1 MHGQTGAWRVPGYTE
16 VRELGTGGAGR
27 VMLARHDADDIP
39 VAIKYLSDD
48 MMADLHFV
56 ARFRHEARLLAAMDP
71 SPHAARFYEYV
82 ETARGAAI
90 VMELIDGVS
99 LRAMLRSEGPTGP
112 EAALTVL
119 KGSLLGLAAAHSIG
133 VVHRDYKPEN
143 VMVEADGA
151 SKLVD
156 FGIAAQAGEGVSAA
170 GTPPYM
176 APEQWS
182 GGKAGP
188 ASDVYAATVVFFEC
202 LTGGRPF
209 RAQNM
214 AALARQH
221 QATPP
226 PVDEVPPPLRDLVER
241 GMAKRPEERFA
252 SAEEFVRELEIVAA
266 GAYGPA
272 WEERGRRR
280 LAALAGLLVPFFPL
294 KENVSETGTALAE
307 TKLGGLLSR
316 TRMKIGLTLAG
327 MVVIAGGTVALV
339 QTMSG
344 GTTLQAGTTIATP
357 PAVDPSSIEVEDD
370 SGDDP
375 TEDPE
380 DATPA
385 PATPTPAG
393 TSPAA
398 TSPEPNPSPPSVV
411 QPSAT
416 GRATPRPSA
425 SAKPKPTP
433 TIRRT
438 PRPRPS
444 PKPVPS
450 EDAVTVDPRGNSQT
464 TPRPSPAQTS
474 RPPTT
479 RPTTQPTT
487 RPTTRP
493 TTQPSTSQ
501 PTPTRSN
508 PGTSPPPATE
518 EPPRLTLSPA
528 PPPETPTGGLA
539 AALVTIGLVPATLA
553 MGRMRGRHRRRR

>member
-16 VRELGTGGAGR
+16 IRELGTGGAGR
-27 VMLARHDADDIP
+27 VILARHDADDIP
-39 VAIKYLSDD
+39 VAIKYLSDE

-71 SPHAARFYEYV
+71 NPHAARFYEYV

-143 VMVEADGA
+143 VMVEADGT

-241 GMAKRPEERFA
+241 GMAKRPEDRFA
-252 SAEEFVRELEIVAA
+252 SAEEFVRELEAVAS

-294 KENVSETGTALAE
+294 RENAPEAGTALAE
-307 TKLGGLLSR
+307 TRLGGLLSQ

-339 QTMSG
+339 QTMSS
-344 GTTLQAGTTIATP
+344 GTTLQAGTTIETSSP

-370 SGDDP
+370 SGDEP
-375 TEDPE
+375 TEEPE
-380 DATPA
+380 DATP
-385 PATPTPAG
+385 T
-393 TSPAA
+393 PAA
-398 TSPEPNPSPPSVV
+398 TSPEPSVPPTPAVR
-411 QPSAT
+411 PSAT
-416 GRATPRPSA
+416 ERTTPRPSPSA
-425 SAKPKPTP
+425 SAKPPKPTP
-433 TIRRT
+433 TVRRT
-438 PRPRPS
+438 PKPRPS

-450 EDAVTVDPRGNSQT
+450 DDSVTVDPRGNPQT
-464 TPRPSPAQTS
+464 TTRPSPVQTS
-474 RPPTT
+474 RP
-479 RPTTQPTT
+479 PTT

-501 PTPTRSN
+501 PSPTQPSTPPS
-508 PGTSPPPATE
+508 SPDDPPV
-518 EPPRLTLSPA
+518 LTLSPA

-539 AALVTIGLVPATLA
+539 AALVTTGLVPATLA
-553 MGRMRGRHRRRR
+553 MGRVRGRHRRRR

>member
-16 VRELGTGGAGR
+16 IRELGTGGAGR
-27 VMLARHDADDIP
+27 VVLARHDADDVP
-39 VAIKYLSDD
+39 VAIKYLSDE
-48 MMADLHFV
+48 MMTDLHFV
-56 ARFRHEARLLAAMDP
+56 ARFRHEARLLAAMEP
-71 SPHAARFYEYV
+71 NPHAARFYEYV

-143 VMVEADGA
+143 VMVEADGT

-156 FGIAAQAGEGVSAA
+156 FGIAAQSGEGVRAA

-226 PVDEVPPPLRDLVER
+226 PIDEVPPPLRDLVER
-241 GMAKRPEERFA
+241 GMAKRPEDRFA
-252 SAEEFVRELEIVAA
+252 SAEEFLRALEAVAS

-294 KENVSETGTALAE
+294 KEKAPETGTALAE
-307 TKLGGLLSR
+307 TRLGGLLSQ

-327 MVVIAGGTVALV
+327 MLVIAGGTVALV

-344 GTTLQAGTTIATP
+344 GTTLQAGTTIETSSP

-370 SGDDP
+370 SGGDP
-375 TEDPE
+375 TEEPE
-380 DATPA
+380 EATS
-385 PATPTPAG
+385 T
-393 TSPAA
+393 PAA
-398 TSPEPNPSPPSVV
+398 TSPKPGASPTPAVQPTVTQPTRRPSPSP
-411 QPSAT
+411 
-416 GRATPRPSA
+416 
-425 SAKPKPTP
+425 KPKPTAKP
-433 TIRRT
+433 TTRPTAKPTTKPT
-438 PRPRPS
+438 PKPS

-450 EDAVTVDPRGNSQT
+450 DEPTVTVDPPGNPQT
-464 TPRPSPAQTS
+464 TRQPKPTPTS
-474 RPPTT
+474 NP
-479 RPTTQPTT
+479 
-487 RPTTRP
+487 P
-493 TTQPSTSQ
+493 TTQPSTQ
-501 PTPTRSN
+501 PSPQPSTQPSTEPSPDNPPT
-508 PGTSPPPATE
+508 
-518 EPPRLTLSPA
+518 LTLSPGA
-528 PPPETPTGGLA
+528 G
-539 AALVTIGLVPATLA
+539 LVTTGLVPATLA
-553 MGRMRGRHRRRR
+553 M

>member
-16 VRELGTGGAGR
+16 IRELGTGGAGR
-27 VMLARHDADDIP
+27 VVLARHDADDLP
-39 VAIKYLSDD
+39 VAIKYLSDE

-71 SPHAARFYEYV
+71 HPHAVRFYEYV

-90 VMELIDGVS
+90 VMELVDGVS

-119 KGSLLGLAAAHSIG
+119 KGSLLALAAAHSIG
-133 VVHRDYKPEN
+133 IVHRDYKPEN
-143 VMVEADGA
+143 VMVEADGI

-156 FGIAAQAGEGVSAA
+156 FGIAAQAGEGVRAA

-176 APEQWS
+176 APEQWA

-241 GMAKRPEERFA
+241 GMAKRPEDRYA
-252 SAEEFVRELEIVAA
+252 SAEEFLRELETVAA

-294 KENVSETGTALAE
+294 KEKAPETGTALAE
-307 TKLGGLLSR
+307 TKLGGLLAQ

-339 QTMSG
+339 QTVS
-344 GTTLQAGTTIATP
+344 GTTLQAGTTIETP
-357 PAVDPSSIEVEDD
+357 SSPAVDPSSIEVEDD
-370 SGDDP
+370 SDQPPAEEPSEEP
-375 TEDPE
+375 TEEPE
-380 DATPA
+380 EPTS
-385 PATPTPAG
+385 TPT
-393 TSPAA
+393 A
-398 TSPEPNPSPPSVV
+398 TRPSPRAS
-411 QPSAT
+411 QPPAVP
-416 GRATPRPSA
+416 TPTQRPTRRPSP
-425 SAKPKPTP
+425 SPKPKPKPTAEP
-433 TIRRT
+433 T
-438 PRPRPS
+438 PKPKLS

-450 EDAVTVDPRGNSQT
+450 EEPTVTVDPPKN
-464 TPRPSPAQTS
+464 TPTRRPESTPTS
-474 RPPTT
+474 KPPT
-479 RPTTQPTT
+479 Q
-487 RPTTRP
+487 P
-493 TTQPSTSQ
+493 TTQPS
-501 PTPTRSN
+501 PTQSSSEPT
-508 PGTSPPPATE
+508 AT
-518 EPPRLTLSPA
+518 PVDLPTLT
-528 PPPETPTGGLA
+528 
-539 AALVTIGLVPATLA
+539 
-553 MGRMRGRHRRRR
+553 

>member
-16 VRELGTGGAGR
+16 IRELGTGGAGR
-27 VMLARHDADDIP
+27 VVLARHDGDETP
-39 VAIKYLSDD
+39 VAIKYLSDE

-71 SPHAARFYEYV
+71 SPHAARFYEYL

-143 VMVEADGA
+143 VMIEADGS

-156 FGIAAQAGEGVSAA
+156 FGIAAQAGEGVRAA

-176 APEQWS
+176 APEQWQ

-209 RAQNM
+209 RAQNT

-226 PVDEVPPPLRDLVER
+226 PIDEVPPPLRDLVQR
-241 GMAKRPEERFA
+241 GMAKRPEDRFS
-252 SAEEFVRELEIVAA
+252 SAEEFLHELEMVASDV
-266 GAYGPA
+266 YGPA
-272 WEERGRRR
+272 WEDRGRRR

-294 KENVSETGTALAE
+294 KENAPEAGTALAE
-307 TKLGGLLSR
+307 TRLGGLLGR
-316 TRMKIGLTLAG
+316 TRMKVGLTLAG

-344 GTTLQAGTTIATP
+344 DATLQAGTSIETSSP
-357 PAVDPSSIEVEDD
+357 PAIDPSSIEVEDESSVGSGDD
-370 SGDDP
+370 SGDDSGDESGGEP
-375 TEDPE
+375 TQEPE
-380 DATPA
+380 DATP
-385 PATPTPAG
+385 TPAV
-393 TSPAA
+393 
-398 TSPEPNPSPPSVV
+398 TSPEPNTVPTAPTTRPSTTTRP
-411 QPSAT
+411 
-416 GRATPRPSA
+416 TPRPSLSKTA
-425 SAKPKPTP
+425 RPKPTP
-433 TIRRT
+433 TLRRT
-438 PRPRPS
+438 PKPRPS
-444 PKPVPS
+444 PTPVPS
-450 EDAVTVDPRGNSQT
+450 DGSVTVDPGGNT
-464 TPRPSPAQTS
+464 PTNPRPSATQTS

-479 RPTTQPTT
+479 RPTQPTT
-487 RPTTRP
+487 RPTQP
-493 TTQPSTSQ
+493 TTQPTQ
-501 PTPTRSN
+501 PTT
-508 PGTSPPPATE
+508 PGSPSDPPPV
-518 EPPRLTLSPA
+518 LTFSPA
-528 PPPETPTGGLA
+528 PPSETPTVGIA
-539 AALVTIGLVPATLA
+539 AALVTTGLVPATLA
-553 MGRMRGRHRRRR
+553 MGRRRGRHRRRR

>member
-1 MHGQTGAWRVPGYTE
+1 
-16 VRELGTGGAGR
+16 
-27 VMLARHDADDIP
+27 
-39 VAIKYLSDD
+39 
-48 MMADLHFV
+48 
-56 ARFRHEARLLAAMDP
+56 
-71 SPHAARFYEYV
+71 
-82 ETARGAAI
+82 
-90 VMELIDGVS
+90 
-99 LRAMLRSEGPTGP
+99 
-112 EAALTVL
+112 
-119 KGSLLGLAAAHSIG
+119 
-133 VVHRDYKPEN
+133 
-143 VMVEADGA
+143 
-151 SKLVD
+151 
-156 FGIAAQAGEGVSAA
+156 
-170 GTPPYM
+170 M

-307 TKLGGLLSR
+307 TKLSGLLSR

-385 PATPTPAG
+385 PANPTPAG

-398 TSPEPNPSPPSVV
+398 TSPEPNPSPTSVV

-416 GRATPRPSA
+416 GRATPGPTPRRARSRSPRRPSGA
-425 SAKPKPTP
+425 PPG
-433 TIRRT
+433 RG
-438 PRPRPS
+438 PRPS
-444 PKPVPS
+444 PCPPKTRS
-450 EDAVTVDPRGNSQT
+450 RSTHAATRRRPRGPAP
-464 TPRPSPAQTS
+464 PRPAGRPRPAPRHSPPRAP
-474 RPPTT
+474 R
-479 RPTTQPTT
+479 
-487 RPTTRP
+487 
-493 TTQPSTSQ
+493 
-501 PTPTRSN
+501 
-508 PGTSPPPATE
+508 GSPPPA
-518 EPPRLTLSPA
+518 PRQSPRRRSSRPGRRRRPA
-528 PPPETPTGGLA
+528 PPTA
-539 AALVTIGLVPATLA
+539 S
-553 MGRMRGRHRRRR
+553 RR

>member
-1 MHGQTGAWRVPGYTE
+1 MHGHTGAWRVPGYTE
-16 VRELGTGGAGR
+16 IRELGTGGAGR
-27 VMLARHDADDIP
+27 VILARHDADDIP
-39 VAIKYLSDD
+39 VAIKYLSDE

-71 SPHAARFYEYV
+71 NPHAARFYEYV

-119 KGSLLGLAAAHSIG
+119 KGSLLGLASAHSIG

-143 VMVEADGA
+143 VMVEADGT

-156 FGIAAQAGEGVSAA
+156 FGIAAQAGEGVRAA

-241 GMAKRPEERFA
+241 GMAKRPEDRFA
-252 SAEEFVRELEIVAA
+252 SAEEFVRELETVAA

-294 KENVSETGTALAE
+294 KENAPETGTALAE
-307 TKLGGLLSR
+307 TKLGGLLSQ

-339 QTMSG
+339 QTVSG
-344 GTTLQAGTTIATP
+344 GTTLQAGTTIETPSP

-370 SGDDP
+370 SGDDSGDDP
-375 TEDPE
+375 TEEPQE
-380 DATPA
+380 P
-385 PATPTPAG
+385 TPT
-393 TSPAA
+393 PAA
-398 TSPEPNPSPPSVV
+398 TSPKPGASPTPVVRPTATNRPTRRPSPSP
-411 QPSAT
+411 
-416 GRATPRPSA
+416 
-425 SAKPKPTP
+425 KPKPTAKP
-433 TIRRT
+433 TTRPTTKPT
-438 PRPRPS
+438 PKPS

-450 EDAVTVDPRGNSQT
+450 DEPTVTVDPPKN
-464 TPRPSPAQTS
+464 PPATRQPKPTQTS
-474 RPPTT
+474 NP
-479 RPTTQPTT
+479 
-487 RPTTRP
+487 P
-493 TTQPSTSQ
+493 TTQPSTQ
-501 PTPTRSN
+501 PSPTQSN
-508 PGTSPPPATE
+508 PGTPSG
-518 EPPRLTLSPA
+518 EPTLTLTSGPA
-528 PPPETPTGGLA
+528 DPSGAPMGGLA
-539 AALVTIGLVPATLA
+539 AALVTTGLVPATLA
-553 MGRMRGRHRRRR
+553 MGRIRGRHRRRR

>member
-16 VRELGTGGAGR
+16 IRELGTGGAGR
-27 VMLARHDADDIP
+27 VVLARHDADDVP
-39 VAIKYLSDD
+39 VAIKYLSDE
-48 MMADLHFV
+48 MMTDLHFV

-71 SPHAARFYEYV
+71 NPHAARFYEYV

-143 VMVEADGA
+143 VMVEADGT

-156 FGIAAQAGEGVSAA
+156 FGIAAQAGEGVRAA

-176 APEQWS
+176 APEQWA

-226 PVDEVPPPLRDLVER
+226 PTDEVPPPLRDLVER
-241 GMAKRPEERFA
+241 GMAKRPEDRFT
-252 SAEEFVRELEIVAA
+252 SAEEFLRELEIVAA

-294 KENVSETGTALAE
+294 KEKAPESGTALAE
-307 TKLGGLLSR
+307 TRLGGLLGR

-339 QTMSG
+339 QTVS
-344 GTTLQAGTTIATP
+344 GTTLQAGTTIETSSP
-357 PAVDPSSIEVEDD
+357 PAADLPSTEVEDD
-370 SGDDP
+370 TDDTGDDTGDEP
-375 TEDPE
+375 TEEPE
-380 DATPA
+380 E
-385 PATPTPAG
+385 ATPTPA
-393 TSPAA
+393 A
-398 TSPEPNPSPPSVV
+398 TTPE
-411 QPSAT
+411 
-416 GRATPRPSA
+416 PSA
-425 SAKPKPTP
+425 SPRPTVRPTATDRATRRPSPSPSTKPKPKPTP
-433 TIRRT
+433 TAKPTRR
-438 PRPRPS
+438 PMPS
-444 PKPVPS
+444 PKPSPS
-450 EDAVTVDPRGNSQT
+450 DDSPVTLPQN
-464 TPRPSPAQTS
+464 PQTS
-474 RPPTT
+474 RPAPSQA
-479 RPTTQPTT
+479 TTQPTS
-487 RPTTRP
+487 RPTSRP
-493 TTQPSTSQ
+493 TQPSPEPSTQPSPQ
-501 PTPTRSN
+501 PTQSDTSEQPT
-508 PGTSPPPATE
+508 
-518 EPPRLTLSPA
+518 LTLSPGASSEA
-528 PPPETPTGGLA
+528 PIGVLA
-539 AALVTIGLVPATLA
+539 AGLVTTGLVPATLA